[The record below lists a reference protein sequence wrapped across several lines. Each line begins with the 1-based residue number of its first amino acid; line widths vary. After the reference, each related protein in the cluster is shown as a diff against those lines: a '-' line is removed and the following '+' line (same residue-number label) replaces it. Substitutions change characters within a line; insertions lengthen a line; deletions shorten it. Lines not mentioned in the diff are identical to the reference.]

1 MYVLILF
8 REGPRFGEIGLDEE
22 AHEAFVTTLIKRN
35 LVLLG
40 GDFGE
45 AIDRVHAAYVLR
57 CASIDEALGVAAE
70 DPAFVNG
77 VFEPHAVEW
86 DLVGVNTDAI
96 DETVTP
102 RDV

>member
-1 MYVLILF
+1 VYVLVLF
-8 REGPRFGEIGLDEE
+8 REGPRFGEIAVDEE
-22 AHEAFVTTLIKRN
+22 AHEAFVTSLIRRN

-40 GDFGE
+40 GDFGT
-45 AIDRVHAAYVLR
+45 AVDGVHAAYVLR
-57 CASIDEALGVAAE
+57 CASIDEALGLAAE
-70 DPAFVNG
+70 DPAFAGG

-86 DLVGVNTDAI
+86 HLVGVNPDAI